1 MNRTFGPTIRAN
13 PPDDCS
19 MGEERSTIK
28 VVEKAGQWGFFFLL
42 AYVGAAI
49 YFISRSGGAFWDVI
63 LGLLQAAVWPVY
75 LTFHALEALG
85 V

>member
-1 MNRTFGPTIRAN
+1 MTESSRGVR
-13 PPDDCS
+13 
-19 MGEERSTIK
+19 
-28 VVEKAGQWGFFFLL
+28 VVEKTGPWGFFFLL

-49 YFISRSGGAFWDVI
+49 YFISRSDGSFWGVV

-75 LTFHALEALG
+75 AVYHLLVLMQ